1 MAAPAATSSAS
12 APRTIQTAR
21 LWSLLVRPA
30 RGGVVVGAGVVEV
43 GAIVVLVVEVV
54 VDATVV
60 AGAVG
65 VVGWVTWSVAEIP
78 TVPPPQRTPML

>member
-12 APRTIQTAR
+12 APSTIHTAR

-30 RGGVVVGAGVVEV
+30 RGGVVVGPGVVEV
-43 GAIVVLVVEVV
+43 AATVVLVLEVV

-60 AGAVG
+60 VVVG
-65 VVGWVTWSVAEIP
+65 VAVWVTWSVVEMP
-78 TVPPPQRTPML
+78 TEPPPQRTPML